1 MKVVVYVPKAD
12 ERKLIEKGHDPA
24 AWVRALVKHALART

>member
-12 ERKLIEKGHDPA
+12 EKKLVAQGRDPA
-24 AWVRALVKHALART
+24 LWVRALVKHALGKL

>member
-12 ERKLIEKGHDPA
+12 ERKLQEQGKDPA
-24 AWVRALVKHALART
+24 VWVRALVKHALGKM